1 MSTTLWPVAEIVA
14 VSLRP
19 STPLAASKVLDAGPD
34 CDCAFLLARWRRWLG
49 DTLALFHRQ
58 TTVRSFPTRE
68 ERTISL
74 GRLYTS
80 TEWLDRYDTVVS
92 GLLVS
97 YETVV
102 FPVAGSVVAA
112 WIGSGES

>member
-1 MSTTLWPVAEIVA
+1 M
-14 VSLRP
+14 
-19 STPLAASKVLDAGPD
+19 VL
-34 CDCAFLLARWRRWLG
+34 
-49 DTLALFHRQ
+49 
-58 TTVRSFPTRE
+58 
-68 ERTISL
+68 SL

-92 GLLVS
+92 GLVVS

-102 FPVAGSVVAA
+102 FPVARSVVAA

>member
-1 MSTTLWPVAEIVA
+1 VLDVRIYRVQPGKATEFDTLVRNETV
-14 VSLRP
+14 
-19 STPLAASKVLDAGPD
+19 PLARKFGHQVVGFGPSVED
-34 CDCAFLLARWRRWLG
+34 G
-49 DTLALFHRQ
+49 DVYYL
-58 TTVRSFPTRE
+58 VRSFPTRE

-74 GRLYTS
+74 ERLYTS

-102 FPVAGSVVAA
+102 FPVPGCVVAA
-112 WIGSGES
+112 WIGSSES

>member
-1 MSTTLWPVAEIVA
+1 MQARTATALF
-14 VSLRP
+14 SLPDGADDSETP
-19 STPLAASKVLDAGPD
+19 S
-34 CDCAFLLARWRRWLG
+34 
-49 DTLALFHRQ
+49 ALFHRQ

-74 GRLYTS
+74 ERLYTS

-112 WIGSGES
+112 WIGSSES